1 MGSGG
6 DESADEDDASDMDS
20 DNWLAGD
27 NEVVEFEDG
36 HMDDS
41 DSDEEPDILFDGES
55 VDDAKRRIREQ
66 RMKASREAQQSRGVG
81 KVLGSL
87 VPVIKGPAW
96 EKKIGLVSQIG
107 FEPMRIRFL
116 NGQSLPLASSRRPC

>member
-1 MGSGG
+1 
-6 DESADEDDASDMDS
+6 MDS

-41 DSDEEPDILFDGES
+41 DSDEEPDILFEGES
-55 VDDAKRRIREQ
+55 VEDAKRRIREQ
-66 RMKASREAQQSRGVG
+66 KAKAAREAQQSRGVG

-96 EKKIGLVSQIG
+96 EKEIGVVTQNG

-116 NGQSLPLASSRRPC
+116 NGRSLPLVANRQLC